1 MDVLLAVQ
9 GEDVTE
15 WREALATALPEGRLH
30 LPDSPPAC
38 VDYLVAW
45 RPAPEV
51 FERVAIRKAIFNL
64 GAGVDALL
72 AVPTLPRDLPI
83 YRLEDA
89 GMSEQMAEYVTA
101 AVLRVYRELDVYA
114 AAQREG
120 RWARRVRQAKADFRV
135 GILGFG
141 LLGREVATALAAF
154 GFPVA
159 GWSRSRKSVAG
170 VDAYAGDAE
179 LEAFLAG
186 LRVLVC
192 MLPST
197 PDTRGCLDRSTLEA
211 LRRGAHLINVS
222 RGDLIVDADLLALL
236 DSGQLASA
244 MLDVFREEPLPLA
257 HPFWRHP
264 KVTLTPHVSAMT
276 LVDASAAQVADKI
289 RALESGGA
297 PTGRIDVERG
307 Y

>member
-9 GEDVTE
+9 GEDTSE
-15 WREALATALPEGRLH
+15 WRDALAAALPEARLH
-30 LPDSPPAC
+30 LPDSPPAR

-72 AVPTLPRDLPI
+72 AVPTLPRNVPI

-101 AVLRVYRELDVYA
+101 TVLRVYRELEVYA

-120 RWARRVRQAKADFRV
+120 RWARRVRQAKTDFRV

-141 LLGREVATALAAF
+141 LLGREVARALIAF

-197 PDTRGCLDRSTLEA
+197 PDTRGRLDRATLEA
-211 LRRGAHLINVS
+211 LPRGAHLVNVS
-222 RGDLIVDADLLALL
+222 RGDLIVDADLIALL
-236 DSGQLASA
+236 DSGHLASA

-264 KVTLTPHVSAMT
+264 KVTLTPHVSALT

-289 RALESGGA
+289 RALESGRA
-297 PTGRIDVERG
+297 PTGRIDAERG